1 MDRAE
6 LIGRIRNFNR
16 FYTRTIGLLEETL
29 SQSAFTLTEARV
41 IFEIGHRAH
50 GGLAPDIA
58 GERGFLARTFQ
69 INIGAVASDIARD
82 LRLDPAYL
90 TRILKKFAAANLVE
104 FGSDPADGRRR
115 MLSLTRQGKAA
126 LAGLQAAADR
136 DIGRLVEDLPENAL
150 PELAQA
156 LRKVTSL
163 LGQASSEEPQV
174 SLRPH
179 RPGDIGW
186 VVQRQAQLYTGEF
199 GWNIEFEAMV
209 AEIGARFIREFVEG
223 RDYCWIAE
231 LDDEPVG
238 AIFLVHDDQ
247 DPVCARLRML
257 HVEASARG
265 RGVGSLLVATCIEQ
279 ARASGYKRLML
290 WTNDILH
297 AARHIYERNGFR
309 LVGEER
315 HHSFGQDLVG
325 QTWELAL

>member
-1 MDRAE
+1 MDRTE
-6 LIGRIRNFNR
+6 LVAQIRNFNR
-16 FYTRTIGLLEETL
+16 FYTRTVGLLEERL

-50 GGLAPDIA
+50 GSLAPDIA

-69 INIGAVASDIARD
+69 INVGAVASDIARD

-90 TRILKKFAAANLVE
+90 TRILKKFAAASLVE
-104 FGSDPADGRRR
+104 FDADPADGRRR
-115 MLSLTRQGKAA
+115 MLSLTRQGRAA

-136 DIGRLVEDLPENAL
+136 DIGRLVEDLPENAV
-150 PELAQA
+150 PELAGA
-156 LRKVTSL
+156 LRTVTRL
-163 LGQASSEEPQV
+163 LGQASPAAPQV
-174 SLRPH
+174 CLRQH

-186 VVQRQAQLYTGEF
+186 VVQRQASLYTSEF

-209 AEIGARFIREFVEG
+209 AEIGARFIREYVEG
-223 RDYCWIAE
+223 RDFCWIAE

-238 AIFLVHDDQ
+238 AVFLVHDDR
-247 DPVCARLRML
+247 DPACARLRML
-257 HVEASARG
+257 HVEATARG
-265 RGVGSLLVATCIEQ
+265 SGVGSLLVATCIEQ

-315 HHSFGQDLVG
+315 HHSFGHDLVG
-325 QTWELAL
+325 QTWQLEL